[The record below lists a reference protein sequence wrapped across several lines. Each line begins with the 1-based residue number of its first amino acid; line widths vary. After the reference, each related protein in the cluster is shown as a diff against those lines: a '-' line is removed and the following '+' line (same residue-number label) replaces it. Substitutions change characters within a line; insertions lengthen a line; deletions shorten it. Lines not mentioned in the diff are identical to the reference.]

1 MLHRLFQWLQKQVA
15 GDIAGLRQLLEQVSQ
30 RQALFTSQLIV
41 LSRALQTI
49 RMQTSCPGPVLI
61 HFAGESSMP
70 DLISFRLS
78 LPAPSAPDVVTRE
91 ILISFADGSTATR
104 TYAGTSRETDIFEG
118 PQDTEI
124 FGSLTD
130 IDDGG
135 LRSLPRE
142 FSFALLDTVP
152 PPQPGAVGIE
162 VVGETQETPV
172 APEPPADGSDDNE
185 PPADAGDSV
194 ASL

>member
-30 RQALFTSQLIV
+30 RQVLFTSQLIV

-61 HFAGESSMP
+61 HFTGESLMP
-70 DLISFRLS
+70 DLIAFRLS
-78 LPAPSAPDVVTRE
+78 LPEPSAPDVVTRE
-91 ILISFADGSTATR
+91 IVISFADGSTATR
-104 TYAGTSRETDIFEG
+104 TYAGTTRETQIFHG
-118 PQDTEI
+118 VQDTEI
-124 FGSLTD
+124 SGLLVD

-135 LRSLPRE
+135 LRSVPRE
-142 FSFALLDTVP
+142 FSFTLLDTVP

-162 VVGETQETPV
+162 VVGETQETPIT
-172 APEPPADGSDDNE
+172 PEPPADGGGESE
-185 PPADAGDSV
+185 PPADAGDSTV
-194 ASL
+194 VL